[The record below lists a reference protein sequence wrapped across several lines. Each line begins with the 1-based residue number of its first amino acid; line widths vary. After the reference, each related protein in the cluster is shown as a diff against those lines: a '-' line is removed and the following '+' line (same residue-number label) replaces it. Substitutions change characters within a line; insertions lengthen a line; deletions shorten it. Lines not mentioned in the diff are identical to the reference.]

1 LNWNPF
7 IVWNVL
13 NIIFIVFFISHV
25 HNELYI
31 ALEKVFRLT
40 VKQLFK
46 VGKILLNFCNE
57 FWLVNPSF
65 RLDRQSLDFVIF
77 QLEQAR
83 LSDALLDGLV
93 IVLPK
98 LSAKHLSS
106 Q

>member
-13 NIIFIVFFISHV
+13 DIIIIVFLISHV
-25 HNELYI
+25 YNELYI

-40 VKQLFK
+40 VKQVFQF
-46 VGKILLNFCNE
+46 GKILLNFLYE
-57 FWLVNPSF
+57 FRLVNPSF
-65 RLDRQSLDFVIF
+65 GLNRQSLDFIIF

-83 LSDALLDGLV
+83 LPDALLDGLV